1 MESLD
6 FGLVFPEALDDPDL
20 ADQRVLESAVHD
32 QKAVV
37 VAVHH
42 KICVVCR
49 LLSVLDI
56 LGASRDI

>member
-1 MESLD
+1 MESLN
-6 FGLVFPEALDDPDL
+6 FGLVFPETLNDADL
-20 ADQRVLESAVHD
+20 ADQGVFKRAVHD